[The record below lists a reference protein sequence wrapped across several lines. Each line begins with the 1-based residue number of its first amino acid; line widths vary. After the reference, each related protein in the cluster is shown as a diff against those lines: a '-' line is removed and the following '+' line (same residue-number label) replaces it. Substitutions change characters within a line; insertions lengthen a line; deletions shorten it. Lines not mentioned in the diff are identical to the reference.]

1 MRIAMWQRVKQC
13 HRPGGISFCPYLE
26 AKNASWKGCYAPEDE
41 HLPASRCSSADS
53 RVSVLYKRDYP
64 FLRIAAVSHNVTRRY
79 KAMLPSAIRS
89 FRSARERTDPFAGGI
104 WEKLTKVC
112 IAHTSWLYGL
122 VGTTTGS
129 FPGQFVT
136 FGAASSGK
144 YLFRSKDLFYYSC
157 IMQLR

>member
-1 MRIAMWQRVKQC
+1 MAEGQQC
-13 HRPGGISFCPYLE
+13 HRPRGISSCSYLE
-26 AKNASWKGCYAPEDE
+26 AKNASWKGCYAPGDE

-64 FLRIAAVSHNVTRRY
+64 FLRIAAVSHNVTRRC
-79 KAMLPSAIRS
+79 KVMLPSAIRS

-104 WEKLTKVC
+104 REKLTKVC
-112 IAHTSWLYGL
+112 IAHTSGCTGWL

-157 IMQLR
+157 IM